1 MGGGFAM
8 GCAAGCIL
16 YFIRGMWLSPK
27 SERVY
32 GGIML
37 LKKRAPILGG
47 NFCLNIQAVSVCGL
61 VSFQFQI
68 AH

>member
-1 MGGGFAM
+1 M

-16 YFIRGMWLSPK
+16 YFFRGMWLSPR
-27 SERVY
+27 SERFY

-47 NFCLNIQAVSVCGL
+47 NYQSNVQAVSDYGQD
-61 VSFQFQI
+61 FFPYQI
-68 AH
+68 AP